1 MQLWSNLPSWLQS
14 GRVLIRF
21 GLRLLI
27 LIAFAGFSSTALN
40 QSLHALFWMA
50 TVLCALIAGLRRERF
65 LDDDLNHWDEMA
77 AYGAPC
83 ALTQALG

>member
-1 MQLWSNLPSWLQS
+1 MQQWPNLSRRLHS

-27 LIAFAGFSSTALN
+27 LIAFAGFSSIALH
-40 QSLHALFWMA
+40 QSLQALFWMA
-50 TVLCALIAGLRRERF
+50 TVLCAVIAGLRRERF
-65 LDDDLNHWDEMA
+65 LDDDLNHWDETA
-77 AYGAPC
+77 AYGALC